1 MFDIFRVKKF
11 KEEIASLKSEN
22 ESLTSQLIQLEAASR
37 EFGALD
43 AVDRQRRIGELTE
56 DLNTLGASLSKRQGE
71 LSLLN
76 SQIEGLRSQLVI
88 LEEELLLETF
98 GFYKLKLPLL
108 RSEQFK
114 NHLVV
119 IREKQKTL
127 IKDERATKMLSR
139 LTVSGDEKAGPKLT
153 RDIQKLLIRAFNN
166 ECDSCVE
173 SVKFNTIESFQ
184 SRIEKSFESL
194 NKIGKVM
201 FAQLTEEF
209 KDLKLQELQCAYE
222 YQVVKQHEKDELRK
236 QREILRDAQKA
247 EKEIREAREAI
258 EKERKHFS
266 TAIKTLDK
274 RIESADDESLRQDLI
289 TQRVSLCEKVASL
302 DTQEKEIDY
311 REKNAKAGFVYIVS
325 NLGAF
330 GENVYKI
337 GMTRRLE
344 PLERID
350 ELGDAS
356 VPFEF
361 DVHALVFSDDAPA
374 LEAKIHGHFETHR
387 INKINR
393 RKEFFK
399 AELSEIE
406 RVVRA
411 NYDKVFE
418 LTHEATAEQY
428 RESLRLLTAE

>member
-1 MFDIFRVKKF
+1 MFDIFRVGKF
-11 KEEIASLKSEN
+11 KEEIASLRVEN
-22 ESLTSQLIQLEAASR
+22 ESLANQLRQLEAVSR
-37 EFGALD
+37 EFGALE
-43 AVDRQRRIGELTE
+43 AVDKLRRISELNE
-56 DLNTLGASLSKRQGE
+56 NLRRLDESRSKLQGE

-76 SQIEGLRSQLVI
+76 SQIEGLRSQLVV
-88 LEEELLLETF
+88 LDEELLLETF

-114 NHLVV
+114 NYLAL
-119 IREKQKTL
+119 IRDKQKAL

-139 LTVSGDEKAGPKLT
+139 IAVSGDEKAGPRLT

-173 SVKFNTIESFQ
+173 NVKFNNIESFE
-184 SRIEKSFESL
+184 SRIEKSFDSL

-209 KDLKLQELQCAYE
+209 KILKLEELQCAYE
-222 YQVVKQHEKDELRK
+222 YQIVKQREKDELRK
-236 QREILRDAQKA
+236 QREVLRDAQKA

-258 EKERKHFS
+258 EKERKHFA
-266 TAIKTLDK
+266 TAIKTLEK
-274 RIESADDESLRQDLI
+274 RIESADDESLRQELI
-289 TQRVSLCEKVASL
+289 TQRESLCEKVTDL

-361 DVHALVFSDDAPA
+361 DLHALVFSDDAPA

-387 INKINR
+387 VNKINR

-399 AELSEIE
+399 ADLADIE
-406 RVVRA
+406 RVVRE

-418 LTHEATAEQY
+418 LTYEATAEQY
-428 RESLRLLTAE
+428 RESLRLQSS

>member
-22 ESLTSQLIQLEAASR
+22 ESLTSQLKQLEAASR

-56 DLNTLGASLSKRQGE
+56 DLNTLDASLSKRRGE

-76 SQIEGLRSQLVI
+76 SQIEGLRSQLVV

-108 RSEQFK
+108 RSEQFR

-222 YQVVKQHEKDELRK
+222 YQVVKQREKDELRK

-274 RIESADDESLRQDLI
+274 RIESADDDVLRQELIAQRESL
-289 TQRVSLCEKVASL
+289 SEKVASL